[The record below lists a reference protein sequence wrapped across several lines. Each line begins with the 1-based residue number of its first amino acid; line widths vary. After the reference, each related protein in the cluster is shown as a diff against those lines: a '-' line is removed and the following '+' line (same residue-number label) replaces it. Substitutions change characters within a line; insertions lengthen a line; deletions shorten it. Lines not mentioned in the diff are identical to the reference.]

1 MLIGDHMA
9 ALAQAVGR
17 VDVEAARL
25 TGWGHRLAD
34 VLTADGRLLACG
46 NGGSAAE
53 AQHLTAELV
62 GRFKD
67 ERIPLSAIA
76 LHADTSALT
85 AVVNDYGAEEMFARG
100 VRAHGRPGDVLV
112 ALSTSG
118 TSPNVLSAVK
128 AAHETGL
135 TTWAMT
141 GPAPNPLAAMCDDAV
156 CVEATTTATVQEIH
170 LLLVHSLCI
179 ALDDA
184 LRQNGCMAG
193 PEVSG

>member
-1 MLIGDHMA
+1 MTIAEHNA
-9 ALAQAVGR
+9 ALADAVVQVGT
-17 VDVEAARL
+17 ESSRL
-25 TGWGHRLAD
+25 TGWGRHLAD

-67 ERIPLSAIA
+67 ERRPLSAIA

-85 AVVNDYGAEEMFARG
+85 ALVNDYGADEMFARG
-100 VRAHGRPGDVLV
+100 VRAHGRAGDVLV

-118 TSPNVLSAVK
+118 TSPNVLAAVK
-128 AAHETGL
+128 AAHEVGL
-135 TTWAMT
+135 TVWAMT

-156 CVEATTTATVQEIH
+156 CVAAPTTATVQEIH
-170 LLLVHSLCI
+170 LLFVHSLCI
-179 ALDDA
+179 ALDAA
-184 LRQNGCMAG
+184 LHERGLMTRR
-193 PEVSG
+193 SG